1 MRKKAFTIIE
11 LILVFAVIG
20 LLGTLTV
27 PMYQSFQITTTRQ
40 TFTSELI
47 ANLHRAKLKALSAEN
62 DDSWSL
68 AINVNKKITIFKGVD
83 FQNREQSYDEATD
96 IPTGVTI
103 ESQFSQII
111 FSKVSGLPNT
121 NGTITLTDSTGQSQI
136 ITINP
141 QGTVDY

>member
-1 MRKKAFTIIE
+1 ME
-11 LILVFAVIG
+11 MILVLALIG

-27 PMYQSFQITTTRQ
+27 PFYQSFQITTARQ
-40 TFTSELI
+40 TFCSELI
-47 ANLHRAKLKALSAEN
+47 ASLHRVKLKALSAEA

-68 AINVNKKITIFKGVD
+68 AIGANQDITIFKGGD
-83 FQNREQSYDEATD
+83 FQTRDQAYDEITD
-96 IPTGVTI
+96 IPTVVTI
-103 ESQFSQII
+103 ESSFSQIT

-121 NGTITLTDSTGQSQI
+121 NGTITLSDRNGRSQI